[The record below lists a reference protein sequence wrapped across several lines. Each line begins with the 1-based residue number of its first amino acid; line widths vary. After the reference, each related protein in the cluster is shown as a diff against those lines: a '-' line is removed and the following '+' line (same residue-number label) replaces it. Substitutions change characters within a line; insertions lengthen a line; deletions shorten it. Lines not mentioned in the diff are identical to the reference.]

1 MPEVKYLGK
10 KKIDTSNLPK
20 MYPIAN
26 CKKNQFPL
34 YAMPGI
40 LIKVRTEVS
49 VATMDNMATTQG
61 RFLLPKKKSD
71 IVLFLMLWIQPY
83 AIIAAKNKT
92 INKTIDKIDKF

>member
-34 YAMPGI
+34 YAMPG
-40 LIKVRTEVS
+40 TVS
-49 VATMDNMATTQG
+49 YTHLT
-61 RFLLPKKKSD
+61 LP
-71 IVLFLMLWIQPY
+71 
-83 AIIAAKNKT
+83 T
-92 INKTIDKIDKF
+92 R

>member
-1 MPEVKYLGK
+1 MDVIPVVKYLGRK
-10 KKIDTSNLPK
+10 KTDTNNLPK
-20 MYPIAN
+20 IYPIAS

-34 YAMPGI
+34 YAIPGI

-71 IVLFLMLWIQPY
+71 IVLFLWL
-83 AIIAAKNKT
+83 
-92 INKTIDKIDKF
+92 

>member
-20 MYPIAN
+20 MYPIAS

-34 YAMPGI
+34 YAIPGI

-71 IVLFLMLWIQPY
+71 IVLFLRL
-83 AIIAAKNKT
+83 
-92 INKTIDKIDKF
+92 